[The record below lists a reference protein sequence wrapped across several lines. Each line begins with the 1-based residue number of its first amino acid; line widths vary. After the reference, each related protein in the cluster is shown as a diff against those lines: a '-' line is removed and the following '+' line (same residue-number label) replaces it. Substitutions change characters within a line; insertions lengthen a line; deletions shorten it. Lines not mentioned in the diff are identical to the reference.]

1 MHIATRVLSTA
12 ALALLATT
20 GPTAVV
26 AHAQT
31 DVDCHDFAF
40 QEQAQAVLRANPSD
54 PFRLDADHDGIACED
69 LPHRPSPSPTV
80 TSTAVT
86 PATLTPAPATTT
98 PVPQRGVNAGVGGGT
113 GPAGFEVAGGV
124 GLAVLAL
131 SLTGGHVVLRRRRSA
146 ATAGP
151 RKP

>member
-1 MHIATRVLSTA
+1 MHIRTRVLSTA
-12 ALALLATT
+12 ALTLLVIT

-31 DVDCHDFAF
+31 DLDCRDFPF
-40 QEQAQAVLRANPSD
+40 QEDAQRVLNSNPSD
-54 PFRLDADHDGIACED
+54 PFRLDADHDGIACEE
-69 LPHRPSPSPTV
+69 LPHKPSPSTTL
-80 TSTAVT
+80 TSTPVT
-86 PATLTPAPATTT
+86 PATLTPAPATST

-124 GLAVLAL
+124 GLTVVAL
-131 SLTGGHVVLRRRRSA
+131 SLVGGHVVLRRRRA
-146 ATAGP
+146 AAAAGP

>member
-1 MHIATRVLSTA
+1 MHIRTRVLSTA
-12 ALALLATT
+12 ALTLLVTT

-31 DVDCHDFAF
+31 DLDCRDFAF
-40 QEQAQAVLRANPSD
+40 QEDAQAVLNSNPSD
-54 PFRLDADHDGIACED
+54 PFRLDADHDGIACEE
-69 LPHRPSPSPTV
+69 LPHRPSPSTTP
-80 TSTAVT
+80 TSTPVT
-86 PATLTPAPATTT
+86 PATLTPAPATST

-124 GLAVLAL
+124 GLTVLAL
-131 SLTGGHVVLRRRRSA
+131 SLVGGHVVLRRRRA
-146 ATAGP
+146 AAGAGP

>member
-1 MHIATRVLSTA
+1 MLSTA
-12 ALALLATT
+12 ALALLVTT

-31 DVDCHDFAF
+31 DVDCRDFAF
-40 QEQAQAVLRANPSD
+40 QEEAQAVLDANPSD

-69 LPHRPSPSPTV
+69 LPHSPSPAAT
-80 TSTAVT
+80 VT
-86 PATLTPAPATTT
+86 PATLTPAPATST

-124 GLAVLAL
+124 GLTLLAL
-131 SLTGGHVVLRRRRSA
+131 SLIGGHVVLRRRRGA
-146 ATAGP
+146 AAAGP
-151 RKP
+151 RRP

>member
-12 ALALLATT
+12 ALAFLATT

-31 DVDCHDFAF
+31 DVDCRDFAF
-40 QEQAQAVLRANPSD
+40 QEDAQAVLNRDPSD

-69 LPHRPSPSPTV
+69 LPHSPSPAAT
-80 TSTAVT
+80 VT
-86 PATLTPAPATTT
+86 PATLTPAPATST

-124 GLAVLAL
+124 GLTLLAL
-131 SLTGGHVVLRRRRSA
+131 SLIGGHVVLRRRRGA
-146 ATAGP
+146 AAAGP
-151 RKP
+151 RRP